1 MIKQIKKV
9 GVIGAGTMGAGI
21 AGQVAN
27 AGIEVWLLDLPSK
40 GDKTNSLS
48 SKGLERIK
56 DPDMPGLMSE
66 EAENLVHLGNTHDD
80 FHELADCDWVAE
92 AVVERLDVKQDLYRR
107 LNKCCKASAI
117 ITSNTSTI
125 PIKLL
130 TEGMPHEFCERFAIT
145 HFFNPVRFMRLL
157 ELVRGEH
164 TKNDVIDTLAMFSE
178 LQLGKGVV
186 LCADTPGFLANR
198 VGVFAIQC
206 AIHNA
211 FDLELSPAEAD
222 AFFGRPL
229 GFPKTGVFGL
239 YDLIG
244 IDLMADVVKSLVNI
258 LPTNDAFHRYSA
270 PIDFMTNMVA
280 NGQTGNKNNKGF
292 YRDDGEERQ
301 VISLVNGEYVPYER
315 LRVPLLEETEQ
326 EGISTLLNDNGPFG
340 LYAWRVL
347 SETLCYAA
355 SLVPEVT
362 EDLTQID
369 DAMKLGYNW
378 VKGPFELL
386 DEIGVGYFID
396 RLQKDG
402 REMPSFLTKGLKSG
416 FYIHKK
422 TGLSSLGA
430 NGSFFPIIRPNKV
443 LRFSEIRQTLS
454 PISSNRSASWYEY
467 EGAAIVE
474 FHSKANTLD
483 SGSLDILSE
492 ALSKSQKMGLRG
504 VIVHNDS
511 HHFSCGVSLWSVR
524 NCFEKED
531 FNSLDAFLIYFQET
545 MLKMKSS
552 TLPVIAA
559 PVGMSIGGGFE
570 VVLHADHVVSHA
582 NSVMGLVE
590 SFVGVVPAGGGC
602 KETLYRWSDRLADN
616 NKAAW
621 KSFMS
626 IGLGKLA
633 NSPSE
638 AASLAM
644 SRQSD
649 VFHMNR
655 DHMLNLS
662 LSSLEKVKKS
672 IDRGSITLS
681 GIDQFQ
687 EMVDWLESSHAKEAL
702 TTHDITVGTE
712 IARIVTG
719 GECPAGTVFS
729 EQDILNAERA
739 SFIRLARTAETQAR
753 IVAMLD
759 NGKTLRN

>member
-1 MIKQIKKV
+1 
-9 GVIGAGTMGAGI
+9 
-21 AGQVAN
+21 
-27 AGIEVWLLDLPSK
+27 
-40 GDKTNSLS
+40 
-48 SKGLERIK
+48 
-56 DPDMPGLMSE
+56 
-66 EAENLVHLGNTHDD
+66 
-80 FHELADCDWVAE
+80 
-92 AVVERLDVKQDLYRR
+92 
-107 LNKCCKASAI
+107 
-117 ITSNTSTI
+117 
-125 PIKLL
+125 
-130 TEGMPHEFCERFAIT
+130 
-145 HFFNPVRFMRLL
+145 
-157 ELVRGEH
+157 
-164 TKNDVIDTLAMFSE
+164 
-178 LQLGKGVV
+178 
-186 LCADTPGFLANR
+186 
-198 VGVFAIQC
+198 
-206 AIHNA
+206 
-211 FDLELSPAEAD
+211 
-222 AFFGRPL
+222 
-229 GFPKTGVFGL
+229 
-239 YDLIG
+239 
-244 IDLMADVVKSLVNI
+244 
-258 LPTNDAFHRYSA
+258 
-270 PIDFMTNMVA
+270 
-280 NGQTGNKNNKGF
+280 
-292 YRDDGEERQ
+292 
-301 VISLVNGEYVPYER
+301 
-315 LRVPLLEETEQ
+315 
-326 EGISTLLNDNGPFG
+326 
-340 LYAWRVL
+340 
-347 SETLCYAA
+347 
-355 SLVPEVT
+355 
-362 EDLTQID
+362 
-369 DAMKLGYNW
+369 MKLGYNW

-402 REMPSFLTKGLKSG
+402 REVPSFLTKGLKSG

-422 TGLSSLGA
+422 TRLSSLGA
-430 NGSFFPIIRPNKV
+430 NGSLFPIIRPNKV

-492 ALSKSQKMGLRG
+492 TLSKSQKMGLRG

-531 FNSLDAFLIYFQET
+531 FNSLDAFLIYFQKT
-545 MLKMKSS
+545 MLQMRSS

-602 KETLYRWSDRLADN
+602 KETLYRWSDHLADN

-672 IDRGSITLS
+672 IDRRSITLS

-687 EMVDWLESSHAKEAL
+687 EMVDWLESNHAKEAL